1 MKNIKLLGLT
11 GLLLI
16 NAVIIVMACN
26 SCNVVGNIPGNIAGQ
41 VMNEAGQG
49 RGFVAVQLID
59 AETGQLWG
67 TENADDKG
75 GYMLKNVDPGKYI
88 IKIVQ
93 IGGAE
98 LPTNAEEFSLS
109 PGKTL
114 RKDIIVREETEG

>member
-1 MKNIKLLGLT
+1 MKKITQIGLSS
-11 GLLLI
+11 LLLI
-16 NAVIIVMACN
+16 ALVAGIACN

-49 RGFVAVQLID
+49 RGFVAVKLID
-59 AETGQLWG
+59 AETGQEWG
-67 TENADDKG
+67 SENADDKG

-88 IKIVQ
+88 LKVIQ

-98 LPTNAEEFSLS
+98 LQTDQAEFSLA

-114 RKDIIVREETEG
+114 KRDIIVYDEVAE